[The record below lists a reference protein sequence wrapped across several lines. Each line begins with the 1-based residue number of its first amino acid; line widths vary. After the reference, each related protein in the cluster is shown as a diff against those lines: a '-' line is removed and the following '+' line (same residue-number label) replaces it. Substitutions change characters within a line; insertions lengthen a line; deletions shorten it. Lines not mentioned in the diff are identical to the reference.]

1 VPLPAAADN
10 PPGSNIATALD
21 DIVGRSSAL
30 RVVLIAA
37 LAVLVAAL
45 EPQARADSISSLTE
59 LVDAAAQR
67 LQVAEPV
74 AAVKWTTHGAIE
86 DPGRVEQELAK
97 MGAEATGQHI
107 DPNYVTRVFGDQ
119 INATEAIEH
128 SLFADWKLNPSSVPA
143 GSPDLSASRTAI
155 DALNQT
161 MLTQIVANW
170 DLLHSPAC
178 APQLDAARSAV
189 TWARQLDSLYQR
201 ALSLA
206 TGSYCQT

>member
-1 VPLPAAADN
+1 
-10 PPGSNIATALD
+10 
-21 DIVGRSSAL
+21 
-30 RVVLIAA
+30 LIGGLVA
-37 LAVLVAAL
+37 LVAAL
-45 EPQARADSISSLTE
+45 APQARADDTGVLTE

-74 AAVKWTTHGAIE
+74 AAVKWSTHGAIE
-86 DPGRVEQELAK
+86 DPGRVAQELAK
-97 MGAEATGQHI
+97 VGAEATAQHV

-119 INATEAIEH
+119 INATEAIEY
-128 SLFADWKLNPSSVPA
+128 SRFADWKLNPSNAPT
-143 GSPDLSASRTAI
+143 GSPELSASRSAI

-178 APQLDAARSAV
+178 APQLDTARSGVAS
-189 TWARQLDSLYQR
+189 ARQLDSLYQQ

-206 TGSYCQT
+206 TGSYCQG